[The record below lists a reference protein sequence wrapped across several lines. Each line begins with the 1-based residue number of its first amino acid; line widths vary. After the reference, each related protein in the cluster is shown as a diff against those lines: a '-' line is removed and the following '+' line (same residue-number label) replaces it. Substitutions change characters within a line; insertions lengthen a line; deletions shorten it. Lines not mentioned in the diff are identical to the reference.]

1 MQILPLGEIS
11 GGETSPYSALSA
23 FGIDPMFL
31 SIAAIPDLEGDTAG
45 LGEAGALLLA
55 RARASATIDYEAVRA
70 LKREALRRAFATFRE
85 REIEK
90 DTDRA
95 KELAAFRA
103 AHRDWLDDYALFR
116 ALKDD
121 HGGTAWWDWE
131 EPLQRREPA
140 ALAEASERLEDSV
153 LAHAYTQWLAH
164 TQWAEARA
172 KVKAAE
178 VEIMGDLPFMVGRDS
193 SDVWA
198 HQDEF
203 RNDCSVGVPPD
214 PFSDEGQEWGLPPY
228 HWDRMRENGY
238 AWLKRRASYTASL
251 FDRFRIDHLVGFYR
265 TYMRPV
271 AKLRDEKG
279 RLAKGFFDPSEE
291 PAQLAHGER
300 VIGAMLE
307 GAHRAGAQLVAED
320 LGVIPDFVRRS
331 LAKLGVPG
339 YKVLIWEKDDN
350 VFRDPA
356 KFPEVSLACF
366 GTHDTDPVA
375 VWWEGLS
382 DGERAAVVK
391 LPLLAPQAKAL
402 GPRFTP
408 AVHSALVAQICASG
422 ASSCSSCCKTCS
434 GRATASTR
442 RGRRARATGPTACPR
457 RWRTW
462 PAIPPSPPRPRWS
475 ATTSSRAA
483 ASDAERRRRRGPLPA
498 IAGRAAMLY
507 GGAMSSHPTS
517 FQGSVTDAI
526 RKAIEEKIEG
536 AIVEVTGGGGHFEI
550 VATSSVFEGKGT
562 LERQRLIYSAITHLM
577 AGDLAPVHAVDRIT
591 TKTP

>member
-1 MQILPLGEIS
+1 MSEASSPKHRRIAGVTVPLFSLRSARSWGIGEIGDLPEFAGFAREAGLHLVQILPLGEMS
-11 GGETSPYSALSA
+11 GGVTSPYSALSA
-23 FGIDPMFL
+23 FGIDPIFL
-31 SIAAIPDLEGDTAG
+31 SIAAIPDLEGEAAG

-55 RARASATIDYEAVRA
+55 RAQASATIDYEAVRA

-85 REIEK
+85 REIDK

-95 KELAAFRA
+95 RELAAFRT

-116 ALKDD
+116 ALKDA
-121 HGGTAWWDWE
+121 HGGSAWWDWE

-140 ALAEASERLEDSV
+140 ALAEASERLKDSV
-153 LAHAYTQWLAH
+153 LAHVYTQWLAH

-172 KVKAAE
+172 KVKAIE

-198 HQDEF
+198 HQGEF
-203 RNDCSVGVPPD
+203 RSDCSVGVPPD

-265 TYMRPV
+265 TYMRPTD
-271 AKLRDEKG
+271 KLRDEKG

-307 GAHRAGAQLVAED
+307 GAQSAGAQLVAED

-331 LAKLGVPG
+331 LAKLSVPG

-391 LPLLAPQAKAL
+391 LPLLAPHEKAL
-402 GPRFTP
+402 GPSFTP
-408 AVHSALVAQICASG
+408 EVHSALVAQICASG
-422 ASSCSSCCKTCS
+422 SELVLFLLQDVLGTRDRINTPGTTGASNWTYRLPAPVEDLARDPAVTAATSMVRHHLEQS
-434 GRATASTR
+434 GR
-442 RGRRARATGPTACPR
+442 
-457 RWRTW
+457 
-462 PAIPPSPPRPRWS
+462 I
-475 ATTSSRAA
+475 
-483 ASDAERRRRRGPLPA
+483 
-498 IAGRAAMLY
+498 
-507 GGAMSSHPTS
+507 
-517 FQGSVTDAI
+517 
-526 RKAIEEKIEG
+526 
-536 AIVEVTGGGGHFEI
+536 
-550 VATSSVFEGKGT
+550 
-562 LERQRLIYSAITHLM
+562 
-577 AGDLAPVHAVDRIT
+577 
-591 TKTP
+591 